1 MRGQG
6 VTEIWDLLGH
16 KRISGTVT
24 IEWLDPDVGLI
35 RFLYPGPSEWPYRGV
50 VTVHIE
56 GTEYEFKGMVFRAS
70 DDAPSLAEHRAVKGY
85 LKSLGY
91 QGMARRLK
99 NGKVVVKQYG
109 NSAKTQTVEKLSM
122 SGKVQ
127 EGRLLVKLAL
137 CAENADGT
145 VFANHGHEFNMTRAQ
160 FAWMQDSVDNG
171 TVADLKKLRDAELAK
186 DAA

>member
-1 MRGQG
+1 

-16 KRISGTVT
+16 KRIGGTVT
-24 IEWLDPDVGLI
+24 IEWLDPTVGLI
-35 RFLYPGPSEWPYRGV
+35 RFLYPDPSEWPYRGV

-70 DDAPSLAEHRAVKGY
+70 DDAPSMAEHRAVKGY

-109 NSAKTQTVEKLSM
+109 NSAKTQTVEKQSM
-122 SGKVQ
+122 KVTVSFDVKDDQGSDFATITASYVGVPASGVAHM
-127 EGRLLVKLAL
+127 EGLLISGFLQPLVDVAS
-137 CAENADGT
+137 
-145 VFANHGHEFNMTRAQ
+145 AQ
-160 FAWMQDSVDNG
+160 
-171 TVADLKKLRDAELAK
+171 
-186 DAA
+186 AAPAA